1 VAPVGQRVGDVDH
14 AAAARTQDVRHRVA
28 SLLNALEGKE
38 EGHESHEQIEEM
50 KDVLRAEQRV
60 VGGGLDRRVL
70 LGHEGRLHILTDEFR
85 ERRNGS
91 HGEDTF

>member
-1 VAPVGQRVGDVDH
+1 
-14 AAAARTQDVRHRVA
+14 VRHRVA

-38 EGHESHEQIEEM
+38 EGHEGHEQIEEM

-70 LGHEGRLHILTDEFR
+70 LGHEGRLHILTNEFG
-85 ERRNGS
+85 ER
-91 HGEDTF
+91 